1 MEHYP
6 TLALI
11 DRVLGNCSR
20 PFSATV
26 DGQVLESCARDL
38 VADYWSDT
46 VWSTGMASETVLHWV
61 RDALERRRAELELE
75 AARGELIDV
84 KLVVIGPLE
93 TSLGPTVEEPIWPTL
108 KAG

>member
-46 VWSTGMASETVLHWV
+46 VWSTGMVSETALQWV
-61 RDALERRRAELELE
+61 RDALERRRAELE
-75 AARGELIDV
+75 ATHRKPIDV
-84 KLVVIGPLE
+84 KLVVIGPSE
-93 TSLGPTVEEPIWPTL
+93 VSRDGEDRSLPWPLSRT
-108 KAG
+108 G